1 MSTLMSWKPGVHKLQ
16 GVSLPK
22 TVEYTLS
29 LNLKYIFPIRRNSEV
44 AWAWF
49 EELTRKVGWLTHFWL
64 NPGSGRDQED
74 QWRNDPSMVWLA
86 NLPFVKSNR
95 PAPPRADNWY
105 IEGLRAGREFLSR
118 SLANGHSVPQLEGTK
133 DVLRELTLSPKE
145 LRKYLIEGN
154 LLSFISDKNLG
165 IVVTTREW
173 YEDEVINFLNTNI
186 DNDESQPL
194 FLRLVGTFEAYRLNV
209 CSKLNCLRRVG
220 GDEDNP
226 ILDFL
231 SDKKTCQFWDQ
242 CWTKRDVPKFHGIPK
257 IHKNPWKL
265 RPIVPM
271 HSYVTSPLAIILHHM
286 LLPIQR
292 KFSWIC
298 ESSRTLASEVADY
311 NKHISTPTRLHTGDV
326 TAMYTSIKWEHF
338 GPALARLLRDHSNY
352 DQVHN
357 SWILKAAEFLWKH
370 TVFQGCDILLEQ
382 QDGIPMG
389 LHCAP
394 VFANLYMAESER
406 RWLSKMPDDFFY
418 RRYIDDCFS
427 IYPLDEMVHS
437 LSCPGLTIQ
446 WADSELGLSFLD
458 VYFHTHRGSFEI
470 CFRPYEKVLN
480 NHQYLPWASDH
491 PLSVKKGMIK
501 GELSRIRAISY
512 RLSYFL
518 TWKETFLSRLRL
530 RGWPRRA
537 LASWARQVQWRN
549 YFPSAGL
556 DARKVSGSRLIAV
569 SKYNPV
575 WEEISSTDLWQV
587 MRNEWDR
594 LNPRPK
600 PYPPNLLIA
609 KKRTPSLWDCVRSV
623 NRNLL
628 HQELEEITY
637 EDLPDDLSNLDFE
650 MPYSP

>member
-1 MSTLMSWKPGVHKLQ
+1 MDTLMSWKPGVHKLH

-22 TVEYTLS
+22 NVEYTLS
-29 LNLKYIFPIRRNSEV
+29 LNLKYLFPIQRNSEV

-64 NPGSGRDQED
+64 KPSLDQDKED
-74 QWRNDPSMVWLA
+74 QWTNDPSMAWLA
-86 NLPFVKSNR
+86 SLPYAKTNNP
-95 PAPPRADNWY
+95 PAPHFDDNWY

-145 LRKYLIEGN
+145 LRQYLIEN
-154 LLSFISDKNLG
+154 HLLSFISDKNLG

-173 YEDEVINFLNTNI
+173 YEEEVSRFLRT
-186 DNDESQPL
+186 EVTPGSPL
-194 FLRLVGTFEAYRLNV
+194 FVRLVGSFEAYRLRV
-209 CSKLNCLRRVG
+209 CTALDALRRENG
-220 GDEDNP
+220 ESESP
-226 ILDFL
+226 ILPFL
-231 SDKKTCQFWDQ
+231 DDSKTKRFWDQ
-242 CWTKRDVPKFHGIPK
+242 CWMKRDIPKFHGIPK

-292 KFSWIC
+292 KFPWIC
-298 ESSRTLASEVADY
+298 ESSRTLTSEVATY
-311 NKHISTPTRLHTGDV
+311 NKYLRSPTRLHTGDV
-326 TAMYTSIKWEHF
+326 TAMYTSIKWGHF
-338 GPALARLLRDHSNY
+338 RPALLRILFDLSDYTEGQNL
-352 DQVHN
+352 
-357 SWILKAAEFLWKH
+357 WIIQAAEFLWKH
-370 TVFQGCDILLEQ
+370 TVFQGDGVLLEQ

-394 VFANLYMAESER
+394 VFANLYMADFER
-406 RWLSKMPDDFFY
+406 RWLPTMPDGFFY
-418 RRYIDDCFS
+418 RRYIDDCFA
-427 IYPLDEMVHS
+427 ITPWVDLVHS
-437 LSCPGLTIQ
+437 FTCPGLTIQ

-458 VYFHTHRGSFEI
+458 VYFHTHRDSFEI
-470 CFRPYEKVLN
+470 CFKPYEKVFN

-491 PLSVKKGMIK
+491 PISVKKGMIK
-501 GELSRIRAISY
+501 GELTRIRAISY
-512 RLSYFL
+512 RQSYFL

-549 YFPSAGL
+549 YFPSVGL
-556 DARKVSGSRLIAV
+556 GARVNFGSRLIVV

-587 MRNEWDR
+587 MLDEWSR
-594 LNPRPK
+594 LNPNPI
-600 PYPPNLLIA
+600 PYPPHLLIA
-609 KKRTPSLWDCVRSV
+609 KKRTTSMWDAVRSV

-628 HQELEEITY
+628 HQELEEIAI
-637 EDLPDDLSNLDFE
+637 EDLPVELSNLDFE

>member
-1 MSTLMSWKPGVHKLQ
+1 M
-16 GVSLPK
+16 
-22 TVEYTLS
+22 EYTLS
-29 LNLKYIFPIRRNSEV
+29 LNLKYLFPIQRNSEV

-64 NPGSGRDQED
+64 KPREIPEED
-74 QWRNDPSMVWLA
+74 HRNNPSMSWLTS
-86 NLPFVKSNR
+86 LPYVLSKKH
-95 PAPPRADNWY
+95 APQLADHWY

-118 SLANGHSVPQLEGTK
+118 SLVNGRSVPQLEGTK
-133 DVLRELTLSPKE
+133 DALRELILTPKE
-145 LRKYLIEGN
+145 LRQYLIGAD

-173 YEDEVINFLNTNI
+173 YEEEIVKFLNINI
-186 DNDESQPL
+186 DNDEDTPL
-194 FLRLVGTFEAYRLNV
+194 FLRLPGTFQEYHTKVCVQLNA
-209 CSKLNCLRRVG
+209 LRRIA
-220 GDEDNP
+220 GDEDRE
-226 ILDFL
+226 ILPFL
-231 SDKKTCQFWDQ
+231 SDSKVTRLWDQ
-242 CWTKRDVPKFHGIPK
+242 CWLKRDIPKFHGIPK

-286 LLPIQR
+286 LLPVQR

-311 NKHISTPTRLHTGDV
+311 NKHIRFPTRLHTGDV
-326 TAMYTSIKWEHF
+326 TAMYTAIKWEYF
-338 GPALARLLRDHSNY
+338 GPALRRLLIDLSDY
-352 DQVHN
+352 DQGHIR
-357 SWILKAAEFLWKH
+357 WILEAAEFLWRH
-370 TVFQGCDILLEQ
+370 TVFQGGDILLVQ

-394 VFANLYMAESER
+394 VFANLYMAEFER
-406 RWLSKMPDDFFY
+406 RWLATMPDDFFY
-418 RRYIDDCFS
+418 RRYIDDCFA
-427 IYPLDEMVHS
+427 IYPSSDAVQS
-437 LSCPGLTIQ
+437 FACPGLTIQ
-446 WADSELGLSFLD
+446 WADSEFGLSFLD
-458 VYFHTHRGSFEI
+458 VYFHTHQGSFEI
-470 CFRPYEKVLN
+470 CFRPYEKVFN

-491 PLSVKKGMIK
+491 PITVKKGMIK

-512 RLSYFL
+512 RKSYFL

-530 RGWPRRA
+530 RGWPKQA
-537 LASWARQVQWRN
+537 LNSWARQVQWRN

-556 DARKVSGSRLIAV
+556 DARKNFGSRLIAV

-575 WEEISSTDLWQV
+575 WDEISSTDLWQV

-594 LNPRPK
+594 LDPRPK
-600 PYPPNLLIA
+600 PYPPHLLIA

-628 HQELEEITY
+628 HQELEEIAI
-637 EDLPDDLSNLDFE
+637 EDLPDELSNLDFE